1 MTSILSTH
9 RRPLLVAGLLILIV
23 VAFVLGAARYRAQA
37 HAEQQ
42 ARVHQQDDRMVRPHS
57 PVIGPR
63 DAPVTLVEFFD
74 PACESCR
81 YFYPK
86 VKEILA
92 RHPKEV
98 RLVLRYAP
106 FHAGSDQVVALL
118 FAAQAQGRL
127 QPVLEALL
135 AAQPQWADHAQPDLS
150 VAVQVA
156 QQAGL
161 DMAQAAEQARSATTL
176 QALRQDVADLEAL
189 GIRRTPTFFVNG
201 QGLERFGPEALE
213 ALVAQEVARTRR

>member
-1 MTSILSTH
+1 
-9 RRPLLVAGLLILIV
+9 
-23 VAFVLGAARYRAQA
+23 
-37 HAEQQ
+37 
-42 ARVHQQDDRMVRPHS
+42 
-57 PVIGPR
+57 
-63 DAPVTLVEFFD
+63 
-74 PACESCR
+74 
-81 YFYPK
+81 
-86 VKEILA
+86 
-92 RHPKEV
+92 
-98 RLVLRYAP
+98 VLRYAP